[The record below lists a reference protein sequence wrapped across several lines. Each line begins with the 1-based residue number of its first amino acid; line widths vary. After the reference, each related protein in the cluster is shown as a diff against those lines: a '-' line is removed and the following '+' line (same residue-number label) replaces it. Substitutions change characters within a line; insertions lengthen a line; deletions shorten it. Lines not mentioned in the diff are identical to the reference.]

1 MQNQNSMKYS
11 CSICLCTYQMG
22 DSISICL
29 ESLLKNTLNNVEIV
43 IVDDGSKD
51 NTFIICRDYERKY
64 KRIKYIKLKRSSNR
78 MLGET
83 RNLSVSAATSDIV
96 LLHIDADDIWQ
107 EGIQD
112 LINFYLY
119 FRNNL
124 KIKKMIIGN
133 HIAFTSKDIF
143 WTSNGYSNIYRGEDR
158 DLMFRLAVNK
168 SLYFLDHK
176 IIYERQKRK
185 KIITLIKSFKD
196 LWSQSKYDVLNTHS
210 VIKLFLSSLIFSP
223 KNKTLTPLVKILR
236 LFFIPICIFLFLRKR
251 IKPIIEWDDFMIYRN
266 KNRGEAL
273 DLLELA
279 KSENL
284 IESQRNFD
292 YEELLS
298 SDPFISY
305 VKPEGFS
312 LNQ

>member
-1 MQNQNSMKYS
+1 
-11 CSICLCTYQMG
+11 MG
-22 DSISICL
+22 DSISKCL
-29 ESLLKNTLNNVEIV
+29 ESLLKNTSNNVEIV
-43 IVDDGSKD
+43 ITDDGSKD
-51 NTFIICRDYERKY
+51 NTFMICREYERKY
-64 KRIKYIKLKRSSNR
+64 KRIKYIKLKRSSKR

-119 FRNNL
+119 FRNSL

-143 WTSNGYSNIYRGEDR
+143 WSSNGYSNIYRGEDR

-210 VIKLFLSSLIFSP
+210 VINLFMSSLIFSP
-223 KNKTLTPLVKILR
+223 KNKTFTTLVRFLR
-236 LFFIPICIFLFLRKR
+236 LFFIPICIFIFIRKR
-251 IKPIIEWDDFMIYRN
+251 KKPIIKWDDFMNYRN
-266 KNRGEAL
+266 NNRGEAL
-273 DLLELA
+273 DLLKLA
-279 KSENL
+279 ESENL
-284 IESQRNFD
+284 IKNQRNLV
-292 YEELLS
+292 YEEYLS
-298 SDPFISY
+298 YSPFISY
-305 VKPEGFS
+305 LKPKGFS
-312 LNQ
+312 LNL